1 MGPVPPP
8 FQVTNFLI
16 PLLLHSFLLQPQ
28 KHSQESS
35 SLLNPPWYYI
45 ISLLQQN
52 EHINN
57 ILLLTGW
64 LVYPHIVKTTA
75 KIKWIV
81 D

>member
-16 PLLLHSFLLQPQ
+16 PLLLQPFLLQPQ

>member
-8 FQVTNFLI
+8 FQVTNFVI
-16 PLLLHSFLLQPQ
+16 PLLLQPFLLQPQ

-35 SLLNPPWYYI
+35 SLLSPPWCYI

-64 LVYPHIVKTTA
+64 LFYPHIVKIMA

>member
-8 FQVTNFLI
+8 LQVTNFLI
-16 PLLLHSFLLQPQ
+16 PLLLQPFLLQPR

-35 SLLNPPWYYI
+35 SLLSPPWRYI

-57 ILLLTGW
+57 ILLLTGR
-64 LVYPHIVKTTA
+64 LVYPHIVKIMA

>member
-8 FQVTNFLI
+8 LQVTNFLI
-16 PLLLHSFLLQPQ
+16 PLLLQPFLLQPR
-28 KHSQESS
+28 KHSQSS
-35 SLLNPPWYYI
+35 SLLSPPWRYS

-64 LVYPHIVKTTA
+64 LFYPRIVKIMA

>member
-8 FQVTNFLI
+8 FQVTNFVI
-16 PLLLHSFLLQPQ
+16 PLLLQPFLLQLR

-35 SLLNPPWYYI
+35 SLLSPPWCYS

-52 EHINN
+52 EHIN

-64 LVYPHIVKTTA
+64 LFYPHIVKIMA
-75 KIKWIV
+75 KIK
-81 D
+81 